1 MSFIVTVWTL
11 SPWIIFKYCV
21 SYVLASRKKSVRTP
35 VYEKRFI
42 VQMSLYFTNINRSTD
57 QISLKFLFAAESQ
70 IILNISLPVQRTTQ
84 PSFKRACRIRGKA
97 PYQAYLFA
105 IDRCFKIN
113 LTTFLPQTFRSSKF
127 SVHSLAFS
135 LFRSRLARIRQHS
148 FSPKKMSF
156 FYHTRKTFTKM
167 QNTWPVPLMMSDSEK
182 YELTSMSW
190 LLPIFAIFECF
201 QSYSFCF
208 TSPLMIDGVNYFK
221 IPVEAFFV
229 R

>member
-1 MSFIVTVWTL
+1 M
-11 SPWIIFKYCV
+11 
-21 SYVLASRKKSVRTP
+21 
-35 VYEKRFI
+35 
-42 VQMSLYFTNINRSTD
+42 
-57 QISLKFLFAAESQ
+57 
-70 IILNISLPVQRTTQ
+70 
-84 PSFKRACRIRGKA
+84 ACRIRGKA

-156 FYHTRKTFTKM
+156 FYHARKTFTKM

-190 LLPIFAIFECF
+190 LLPILAIFECF

-208 TSPLMIDGVNYFK
+208 TSSLMIDGVNYFK
-221 IPVEAFFV
+221 IQVEALFV
-229 R
+229 RYRGFLTVHLSKNTTFKPIREITTRV

>member
-1 MSFIVTVWTL
+1 M
-11 SPWIIFKYCV
+11 
-21 SYVLASRKKSVRTP
+21 
-35 VYEKRFI
+35 
-42 VQMSLYFTNINRSTD
+42 
-57 QISLKFLFAAESQ
+57 
-70 IILNISLPVQRTTQ
+70 TQ
-84 PSFKRACRIRGKA
+84 PSFKRAHRIRGQA

-105 IDRCFKIN
+105 IGRCFKIN
-113 LTTFLPQTFRSSKF
+113 QTTVLPQTFRSSKF

-135 LFRSRLARIRQHS
+135 LSRSRLARIRQHS

-156 FYHTRKTFTKM
+156 FLLCL
-167 QNTWPVPLMMSDSEK
+167 QNIHQNAEHLPVPLMMVDVEK

-221 IPVEAFFV
+221 IPVEAFFAW
-229 R
+229 